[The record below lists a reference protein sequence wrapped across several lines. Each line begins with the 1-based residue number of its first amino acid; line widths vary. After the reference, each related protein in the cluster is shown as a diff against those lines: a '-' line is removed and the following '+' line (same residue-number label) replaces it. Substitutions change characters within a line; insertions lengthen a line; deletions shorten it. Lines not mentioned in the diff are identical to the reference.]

1 MICPNCKR
9 EITVPGRFCGYCGE
23 PLESNPVEDDDEMKT
38 MMADDDDIVTE
49 EFDSNG
55 MDGMA
60 GPEEET
66 YSTEYAGDSDKNITL
81 VRTDE
86 PEIPDISTQSSDP
99 DQTEELDYARKMREE
114 QGKSRR
120 NTANENS
127 DRRSRDSNA
136 RQQNAEPTRKQKQ
149 RQKGDAA
156 SMWIR
161 ILSVAAVL
169 LVVVCAVLAFRFFL
183 GEKDGN
189 WIAQLS
195 DLDYVETQKAGSNT
209 ASKTYI
215 LDSEFERMSVKATIK
230 QPAVAASS
238 SEEEEKLL
246 QIWIDDSLVYEIEA
260 GQSEKED
267 WTFAIDLRGVD
278 RMTIFTAEET
288 TLDDVQV
295 IRQSA
300 EKETESQNAKSSNS
314 KNSNSKNSSS
324 KK

>member
-23 PLESNPVEDDDEMKT
+23 PLAPDSVDDDDKMKT

-49 EFDSNG
+49 ELDSNG
-55 MDGMA
+55 MDG
-60 GPEEET
+60 PDKET

-81 VRTDE
+81 VRTDD
-86 PEIPDISTQSSDP
+86 PETPDISTQSSDP
-99 DQTEELDYARKMREE
+99 
-114 QGKSRR
+114 GK
-120 NTANENS
+120 
-127 DRRSRDSNA
+127 
-136 RQQNAEPTRKQKQ
+136 TRKQKQ
-149 RQKGDAA
+149 RQKVNAV

-161 ILSVAAVL
+161 ILSVAVIL
-169 LVVVCAVLAFRFFL
+169 LVVVCSVLAVRFFL
-183 GEKDGN
+183 SKRDEN
-189 WIAQLS
+189 LIVQLS
-195 DLDYVETQKAGSNT
+195 DLDYVETEEAGSSK

-215 LDSEFERMSVKATIK
+215 LDSQFERMSVKATMR
-230 QPAVAASS
+230 QLSAASS
-238 SEEEEKLL
+238 PEDNEEKLL

-278 RMTIFTAEET
+278 RMTIFTAKET

-300 EKETESQNAKSSNS
+300 EKKNESPNAKNG
-314 KNSNSKNSSS
+314 SS

>member
-23 PLESNPVEDDDEMKT
+23 TLAPDSVDDDDKMKT

-49 EFDSNG
+49 ELDSDG
-55 MDGMA
+55 MDG
-60 GPEEET
+60 PEKET

-81 VRTDE
+81 VRTDD
-86 PEIPDISTQSSDP
+86 PETPDISTQSS
-99 DQTEELDYARKMREE
+99 
-114 QGKSRR
+114 
-120 NTANENS
+120 
-127 DRRSRDSNA
+127 
-136 RQQNAEPTRKQKQ
+136 EPVQTRKKKQ
-149 RQKGDAA
+149 RQKENAV

-161 ILSVAAVL
+161 IGSAAAIL
-169 LVVVCAVLAFRFFL
+169 LVVVCSVLAVRFFWSKRDENL
-183 GEKDGN
+183 
-189 WIAQLS
+189 IVQLS
-195 DLDYVETQKAGSNT
+195 DLDYVETEEAGSSK

-215 LDSEFERMSVKATIK
+215 LDSQFERMSVKATMK
-230 QPAVAASS
+230 QLSAASS
-238 SEEEEKLL
+238 SEDKLL

-278 RMTIFTAEET
+278 RMTIFTAKET

-300 EKETESQNAKSSNS
+300 EKETESTNAKNG
-314 KNSNSKNSSS
+314 SS